1 MPPRRRV
8 AFSGK
13 LLSRMRQSQLFSKTR
28 REAPQDE
35 VSKNAKILVRAGFV
49 KKAVAG
55 AYEWL
60 PLGLRVLENAARI
73 VREEMTAAG
82 GQELRLTALQDPELW
97 KQTNRWDDAVVDNW
111 FKTAL
116 KSGGELGLGF
126 SHEEPL
132 VEMLREHVSS
142 YRDLPFSVFQI
153 QTKFRNE
160 LRAKSGVLRGREF
173 LMKDAYSFASTPEQH
188 AAMYERYAE
197 AYARVF
203 ARAGVVAYRAK
214 ASGGVF
220 SGDLS
225 EEFQVE
231 CAAGEDTIF
240 VSADGKFAIN
250 EEVATEE
257 NLAKFGVS
265 RADLAPKT
273 CVEVGNIFHLGAKYS
288 EPLNLVFANE
298 AGARVPVLMGCYG
311 IGISRLVG
319 AAVEALGDEKGSMV
333 WPDELAPFKVH
344 LVALGVDEEV
354 SSAARGVYD
363 RLLTRGVE
371 ALWDDRDLP
380 AGQKLADADLIGC
393 PVRVVIGRRS
403 LERGAAEV
411 VDRRAGDSREVPLA
425 EVTTSLPF

>member
-1 MPPRRRV
+1 
-8 AFSGK
+8 
-13 LLSRMRQSQLFSKTR
+13 MRQSQLFSKTR

-35 VSKNAKILVRAGFV
+35 VSKNAKLLVRAGFV

-73 VREEMTAAG
+73 VREEVAVAG

-132 VEMLREHVSS
+132 VAMLREHVSS

-173 LMKDAYSFASTPEQH
+173 LMKDAYSFAANAEQH
-188 AAMYERYAE
+188 KGMYERYAE

-203 ARAGVVAYRAK
+203 ARAGVTAYRAK

-231 CAAGEDTIF
+231 CGAGEDTIL
-240 VSADGKFAIN
+240 VSADGQFAIN

-257 NLAKFGVS
+257 NLGKFGVS
-265 RADLAPKT
+265 RGDLSPKT
-273 CVEVGNIFHLGAKYS
+273 CVEVGNIFHLGTKFS
-288 EPLNLVFANE
+288 EPLGLLFADE
-298 AGARVPVLMGCYG
+298 SGARVPVTMGCYG
-311 IGISRLVG
+311 IGVSRLVG
-319 AAVEALGDEKGSMV
+319 AVVEALGDEKGSMV

-344 LVALGVDEEV
+344 LVALGVDEDV
-354 SSAARGVYD
+354 AAAARGAYD
-363 RLLTRGVE
+363 RLRERGVE

-403 LERGAAEV
+403 LEKGSAEV
-411 VDRRAGDSREVPLA
+411 VDRRTGDSREVPLA
-425 EVTTSLPF
+425 EITTSLPL

>member
-1 MPPRRRV
+1 
-8 AFSGK
+8 
-13 LLSRMRQSQLFSKTR
+13 MRQSELFSKTR

-35 VSKNAKILVRAGFV
+35 VSKNARLLVRAGFV

-73 VREEMTAAG
+73 VREEMSAAG

-132 VEMLREHVSS
+132 VAMLREHVSS
-142 YRDLPFSVFQI
+142 YRDLPFSVFQV

-173 LMKDAYSFASTPEQH
+173 LMKDAYSFAATPEQH
-188 AAMYERYAE
+188 QKMFD
-197 AYARVF
+197 AYKDAYWRVF
-203 ARAGVVAYRAK
+203 ERAGIKNKTYAAV

-220 SGDLS
+220 SNMYS
-225 EEFQVE
+225 IEFQTE
-231 CAAGEDTIF
+231 CEAGEDI
-240 VSADGKFAIN
+240 VLVPAEGESANCYNKEWADESGSIKQLGDAGKNFF
-250 EEVATEE
+250 E
-257 NLAKFGVS
+257 K
-265 RADLAPKT
+265 K
-273 CVEVGNIFHLGAKYS
+273 CVEVGNIFHLGTKFS
-288 EPLNLVFANE
+288 EPLGLAFAGE
-298 AGARVPVLMGCYG
+298 DGGRHAVTMGCYG
-311 IGISRLVG
+311 IGVSRLVG
-319 AAVEALGDEKGSMV
+319 AVVEALGEENSMV
-333 WPDELAPFKVH
+333 WPEELAPFKVH
-344 LVALGVDEEV
+344 LVALGVDDAV
-354 SSAARGVYD
+354 SSAARDVYD
-363 RLLTRGVE
+363 RLRARNVE

-393 PVRVVIGRRS
+393 PARVVIGRRS
-403 LERGAAEV
+403 LERGVAEV
-411 VDRRAGDSREVPLA
+411 VDCRTGESREVPLA

>member
-1 MPPRRRV
+1 
-8 AFSGK
+8 
-13 LLSRMRQSQLFSKTR
+13 MRQSQLFSKTR

-73 VREEMTAAG
+73 VREEMSAAG

-97 KQTNRWDDAVVDNW
+97 KRTNRWDDAVVDNW

-132 VEMLREHVSS
+132 VETLREHVAS

-160 LRAKSGVLRGREF
+160 LRAKSGILRGREF
-173 LMKDAYSFASTPEQH
+173 LMKDAYSFAATPEQH
-188 AAMYERYAE
+188 AAMYARYAE

-231 CAAGEDTIF
+231 CAAGEDVVL

-257 NLAKFGVS
+257 NLAKFGVA
-265 RADLAPKT
+265 RADLSPKT
-273 CVEVGNIFHLGAKYS
+273 CVEVGNIFHLGTKFS
-288 EPLNLVFANE
+288 EPLGLLFPDE
-298 AGARVPVLMGCYG
+298 TGARVPAIMGCYG
-311 IGISRLVG
+311 IGVSRLVG
-319 AAVEALGDEKGSMV
+319 TVVEALASEDSMV

-344 LVALGVDEEV
+344 LVALGVDEAVVEAAD
-354 SSAARGVYD
+354 SLYEDLAARGVS
-363 RLLTRGVE
+363 
-371 ALWDDRDLP
+371 ALYDDRDRR
-380 AGQKLADADLIGC
+380 AGEKLGDADLIGC
-393 PVRVVIGRRS
+393 PVRVVVGARG
-403 LERGAAEV
+403 LERGVAEV
-411 VDRRAGDSREVPLA
+411 VSRRTGESRELPLA
-425 EVTTSLPF
+425 AVAAEIAR

>member
-1 MPPRRRV
+1 
-8 AFSGK
+8 
-13 LLSRMRQSQLFSKTR
+13 MRQSQLFSKTR

-35 VSKNAKILVRAGFV
+35 VSKNAKLLVRAGFV

-73 VREEMTAAG
+73 VREEMSAAG

-111 FKTAL
+111 FKTTL

-173 LMKDAYSFASTPEQH
+173 LMKDAYSFVATPEQH

-231 CAAGEDTIF
+231 CAAGEDTVF
-240 VSADGKFAIN
+240 VSADGAFAIN

-257 NLAKFGVS
+257 NLAKFGIA
-265 RADLAPKT
+265 RADLSPKT
-273 CVEVGNIFHLGAKYS
+273 CVEVGNIFHLGTKFS
-288 EPLNLVFANE
+288 EPLGLTFNDGQGGPEKSVI
-298 AGARVPVLMGCYG
+298 MGCYG
-311 IGISRLVG
+311 IGVSRLVG
-319 AAVEALGDEKGSMV
+319 AVVEALGDEKGSMV

-354 SSAARGVYD
+354 SSAARGIYD
-363 RLLTRGVE
+363 RLAARGVE

-393 PVRVVIGRRS
+393 PVRVVVGRRS
-403 LERGAAEV
+403 LERGVAEV
-411 VDRRAGDSREVPLA
+411 VDRRAGAAAPREVPLA

>member
-1 MPPRRRV
+1 
-8 AFSGK
+8 
-13 LLSRMRQSQLFSKTR
+13 MRQSQLFSKTR

-35 VSKNAKILVRAGFV
+35 VSKNARLLVRAGFV

-60 PLGLRVLENAARI
+60 PLGLRVLENAAKI
-73 VREEMTAAG
+73 VREEMSAAG

-97 KQTNRWDDAVVDNW
+97 KETNRWDDAVVDNW

-126 SHEEPL
+126 SHEEPM

-173 LMKDAYSFASTPEQH
+173 LMKDAYSFAANQEQH

-203 ARAGVVAYRAK
+203 ARAGIGHITRRAV

-220 SGDLS
+220 SGAYSD
-225 EEFQVE
+225 EFQVE
-231 CAAGEDTIF
+231 CEAGEDSVIILPEGETVNRAPAVNAEVISSVAATI
-240 VSADGKFAIN
+240 GLEP
-250 EEVATEE
+250 EE
-257 NLAKFGVS
+257 LAALPVK
-265 RADLAPKT
+265 R
-273 CVEVGNIFHLGAKYS
+273 CVEVGNIFHLGTKYA
-288 EPLNLVFANE
+288 EALGLNFANE
-298 AGARVPVLMGCYG
+298 AGERVPVIMGCYG
-311 IGISRLVG
+311 IGVSRLVG
-319 AAVEALGDEKGSMV
+319 AVVEALGDEKGSMV

-344 LVALGVDEEV
+344 LVALGVDEAV
-354 SSAARGVYD
+354 SAAARDVYD
-363 RLLTRGVE
+363 RLRARNVE
-371 ALWDDRDLP
+371 VLWDDRDLP
-380 AGQKLADADLIGC
+380 AGAKLADADLIGC

-411 VDRRAGDSREVPLA
+411 VDRRAGESREVPLA

>member
-1 MPPRRRV
+1 
-8 AFSGK
+8 
-13 LLSRMRQSQLFSKTR
+13 MRQSQLFSKTR

-35 VSKNAKILVRAGFV
+35 VSKNARLLVRAGFV

-60 PLGLRVLENAARI
+60 PLGLRVLENAAKI
-73 VREEMTAAG
+73 VREEMSAAG

-97 KQTNRWDDAVVDNW
+97 KETNRWDDAVVDNW

-126 SHEEPL
+126 SHEEPM

-173 LMKDAYSFASTPEQH
+173 LMKDAYSFAAKPEQH
-188 AAMYERYAE
+188 REMYERYAE
-197 AYARVF
+197 AYSRVF
-203 ARAGVVAYRAK
+203 ARAGVGERTYRTK

-225 EEFQVE
+225 EEFQTE
-231 CAAGEDTIF
+231 CAAGEDTVF

-265 RADLAPKT
+265 RADLSPKT
-273 CVEVGNIFHLGAKYS
+273 CVEVGNIFHLGAKFS

-298 AGARVPVLMGCYG
+298 TGERVPVTMGCYG
-311 IGISRLVG
+311 IGVSRLVG
-319 AAVEALGDEKGSMV
+319 AVVEALGEENSMV
-333 WPDELAPFKVH
+333 WPEELAPFKVH
-344 LVALGVDEEV
+344 LVALGVDDAV
-354 SSAARGVYD
+354 SSAARDVYD
-363 RLLTRGVE
+363 RLLARNVE

-393 PVRVVIGRRS
+393 PARVVIGRRS
-403 LERGAAEV
+403 LERGVAEV
-411 VDRRAGDSREVPLA
+411 VDRRTGESREVPLA

>member
-1 MPPRRRV
+1 
-8 AFSGK
+8 
-13 LLSRMRQSQLFSKTR
+13 MRQSQLFSKTR

-35 VSKNAKILVRAGFV
+35 VSKNAQLLVRAGFV

-97 KQTNRWDDAVVDNW
+97 KQTNRWDDAIVDNW

-116 KSGGELGLGF
+116 KNGGELGLGF

-132 VEMLREHVSS
+132 VAMLREHVSS

-188 AAMYERYAE
+188 AAMYERYAD
-197 AYARVF
+197 AYRRVF
-203 ARAGVVAYRAK
+203 ARAGVVAYRTK

-231 CAAGEDTIF
+231 CAAGEDTVL

-265 RADLAPKT
+265 RDGLSPKT
-273 CVEVGNIFHLGAKYS
+273 CVEVGNIFHLGTKYS
-288 EPLNLVFANE
+288 EPLNLVVADE
-298 AGARVPVLMGCYG
+298 TGARVPVTMGCYG
-311 IGISRLVG
+311 IGVSRLVG
-319 AAVEALGDEKGSMV
+319 AVVEALGTDAGMV

-344 LVALGVDEEV
+344 LVALGIDEAVVD
-354 SSAARGVYD
+354 AADSLYEDLRA
-363 RLLTRGVE
+363 RGVE
-371 ALWDDRDLP
+371 ALYDDRDRR
-380 AGQKLADADLIGC
+380 AGEKLGDADLIGC
-393 PVRVVIGRRS
+393 PLRVIVGARG
-403 LERGAAEV
+403 LERGVAEI
-411 VDRRAGDSREVPLA
+411 VDRRTGESREVPLA
-425 EVTTSLPF
+425 AVAAEIAR